1 MSMDEYNEIMS
12 VVNQIE
18 FAADEMKNDTVAE
31 LDKMV
36 EKLTKVWQGEASD
49 EYILRMKALRDWI
62 LNTVKSVYEAV
73 ENMSIEINNQYLMKS
88 FSVES
93 TGLMNGIDSLSRR
106 NEELGIQIKKMQ
118 ESKEA
123 LNATWDGVAK
133 NTFSATVDNDV
144 AKMNNFMKLIE
155 QYCSALKNIMTNYQ
169 NAEAENANQM
179 AKRG

>member
-1 MSMDEYNEIMS
+1 
-12 VVNQIE
+12 
-18 FAADEMKNDTVAE
+18 
-31 LDKMV
+31 
-36 EKLTKVWQGEASD
+36 
-49 EYILRMKALRDWI
+49 
-62 LNTVKSVYEAV
+62 
-73 ENMSIEINNQYLMKS
+73 MKS

-169 NAEAENANQM
+169 NAEAENANQV